1 MSSQAREDGR
11 VDDADTRPSPDVRR
25 KSVRGALIRYRVMA
39 YVTGVLLIALV
50 FVAVPLDRIWHIP
63 EPVAVIGQIHGYL
76 YMVYLVA
83 AADLARR
90 VRLSFRRMVAMF
102 LAGVVPTV
110 AFFCERRVTRWVTES
125 RYWRG

>member
-1 MSSQAREDGR
+1 MTSDAQASTGERK
-11 VDDADTRPSPDVRR
+11 
-25 KSVRGALIRYRVMA
+25 KSVHGALIRYRVMA

-50 FVAVPLDRIWHIP
+50 FVAMPLDRIWHIP
-63 EPVAVIGQIHGYL
+63 EPVAVIGQVHGYL
-76 YMVYLVA
+76 YMVYLVT

-90 VRLSFRRMVAMF
+90 VRLSFLRMVAMF

-125 RYWRG
+125 PYWRA